1 MTFYVGKRPEPDKIL
16 YQIKLYLPKKLLFF
30 IDFGQQSHRKMLHC
44 INMSNLDKICW
55 PQKISKVGEAG
66 K

>member
-30 IDFGQQSHRKMLHC
+30 IDFGQQSHRKMVHC
-44 INMSNLDKICW
+44 INMSNLDKIC
-55 PQKISKVGEAG
+55 
-66 K
+66 